1 MTELQVSLKIT
12 MEEEESEM
20 NQFRQTCARIS
31 QHSLFI
37 NVIITLIII
46 NAILIGIET
55 YTSVDSKY
63 YQWLILGDRLLLWI
77 FTIEILIRL
86 FGSKSLKD
94 FAKDPWNMF
103 DFIIVAAGHILVGSH
118 YVTVLRVVRVL
129 RVLRAVSI
137 IPSLRKMV
145 NALIKTIPSM
155 GTILL
160 LLGIFFYI
168 YAVIGTMLFSTI
180 APEYFGQLHDSLLTL
195 FQVITLESWASG
207 VMGPILAEDPTSW
220 WYFVTFI
227 VIGAFVIINLFV
239 GVIVNNVEEASREE
253 TPSPT
258 DIKLAEVQQELAEI
272 KQLLKSKY

>member
-1 MTELQVSLKIT
+1 MKAI
-12 MEEEESEM
+12 
-20 NQFRQTCARIS
+20 RQICARIS
-31 QHSLFI
+31 EHPIFT
-37 NVIITLIII
+37 NTIIVLIIL
-46 NAILIGIET
+46 NAILVGLET
-55 YTSVDSKY
+55 YSNVASKFHEWIY
-63 YQWLILGDRLLLWI
+63 FGDRLLLWI
-77 FTIEILIRL
+77 FTIEIVIRL
-86 FGSKSLKD
+86 VGRKSLKS
-94 FAKDPWNMF
+94 FIKDPWNMF
-103 DFIIVAAGHILVGSH
+103 DVIIVALGHILVGSH

-145 NALIKTIPSM
+145 NALILTIPSM
-155 GTILL
+155 GTIML

-168 YAVIGTMLFSTI
+168 YAVIGTMLYSDI
-180 APEYFGQLHDSLLTL
+180 APEYFGTLHDSLLAL

-207 VMGPILAEDPTSW
+207 VMRPILAEDPTSW

-258 DIKLAEVQQELAEI
+258 DIKLAELQQELAEI
-272 KQLLKSKY
+272 KRLLENKK